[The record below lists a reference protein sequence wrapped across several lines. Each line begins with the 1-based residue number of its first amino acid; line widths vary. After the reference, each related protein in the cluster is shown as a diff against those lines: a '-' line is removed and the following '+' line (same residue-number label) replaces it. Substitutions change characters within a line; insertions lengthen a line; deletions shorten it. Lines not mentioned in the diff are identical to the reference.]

1 MSSPQKQW
9 DDGLGS
15 CGPPLPNQIIKFMS
29 ADGVEVPQGKEGEV
43 WVKGPNVFLGYHN
56 NEEATKSSITEDN
69 FFKTGDIGYEDERGN
84 MFITDRVKE
93 LIK

>member
-1 MSSPQKQW
+1 
-9 DDGLGS
+9 
-15 CGPPLPNQIIKFMS
+15 MS
-29 ADGVEVPQGKEGEV
+29 ADGVEVPRGKEGEV

-69 FFKTGDIGYEDERGN
+69 FFKTGDIGFEDERGN